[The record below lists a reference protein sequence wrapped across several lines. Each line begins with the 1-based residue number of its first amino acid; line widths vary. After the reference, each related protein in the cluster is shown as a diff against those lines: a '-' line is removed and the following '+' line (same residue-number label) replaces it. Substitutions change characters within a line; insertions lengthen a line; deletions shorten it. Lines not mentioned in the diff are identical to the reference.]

1 MIRGI
6 FRRFLRDPSFINMV
20 KSFMIEEDRERLL
33 RKALEEF
40 RDEVLKI
47 KGVVSV
53 IIPDEEFYESN
64 VLVILSKID
73 REILERIMKIKFLIE
88 DRYKEEVMISPYIAL
103 EGEDIVSKVEET
115 SREGYKR
122 S

>member
-6 FRRFLRDPSFINMV
+6 FRRFLRSPSFINMV
-20 KSFMIEEDRERLL
+20 KSFMIEDDRERLL

-47 KGVVSV
+47 KGVGDV

-88 DRYKEEVMISPYIAL
+88 DRYKEEIMISPYIAL
-103 EGEDIVSKVEET
+103 EGEDIVSKIEET
-115 SREGYKR
+115 SRGGYKR

>member
-1 MIRGI
+1 LIRGI
-6 FRRFLRDPSFINMV
+6 FRRFLRSPSFINMV
-20 KSFMIEEDRERLL
+20 KSFMMEEDRERLL

-47 KGVVSV
+47 KGVVGV

-88 DRYKEEVMISPYIAL
+88 DRYKEEIMISPYIAL
-103 EGEDIVSKVEET
+103 EGEDIVSKIEET
-115 SREGYKR
+115 SRGGYKR

>member
-1 MIRGI
+1 MIRDI
-6 FRRFLRDPSFINMV
+6 FRRFLRSPSFINMV
-20 KSFMIEEDRERLL
+20 KSFMIEDDRERLL

-47 KGVVSV
+47 KGVVGV

-88 DRYKEEVMISPYIAL
+88 DRYKEEIMISPYIAL
-103 EGEDIVSKVEET
+103 EGEDIVSKIEET
-115 SREGYKR
+115 SRGGYKR

>member
-6 FRRFLRDPSFINMV
+6 FRRFLRSPSFINMV
-20 KSFMIEEDRERLL
+20 KSFMMEEDRERLL
-33 RKALEEF
+33 RKALEDF

-88 DRYKEEVMISPYIAL
+88 DRYKEEIMISPYIAL
-103 EGEDIVSKVEET
+103 EGEDIVSKIEET
-115 SREGYKR
+115 SRGCYKR

>member
-1 MIRGI
+1 LIRDI
-6 FRRFLRDPSFINMV
+6 FRRFLRSPSFINMV
-20 KSFMIEEDRERLL
+20 KSFMMEEDRERLL

-47 KGVVSV
+47 KGVVGV

-88 DRYKEEVMISPYIAL
+88 DRYKEEIMISPYIAL
-103 EGEDIVSKVEET
+103 EGEDIVSKIEET
-115 SREGYKR
+115 SRGGYKR

>member
-6 FRRFLRDPSFINMV
+6 FRRFLRSPSFINMV
-20 KSFMIEEDRERLL
+20 KSFMIEEGRERLL

-47 KGVVSV
+47 KGVVGV

-88 DRYKEEVMISPYIAL
+88 DRYKEEIMISPYIAL
-103 EGEDIVSKVEET
+103 EGEDIVSKIEKT
-115 SREGYKR
+115 SRGGYKR

>member
-6 FRRFLRDPSFINMV
+6 FRRFLRSPSFINMV
-20 KSFMIEEDRERLL
+20 KSFMIEKDRERLL

-88 DRYKEEVMISPYIAL
+88 DRYKEEIMISPYIAL
-103 EGEDIVSKVEET
+103 EGEDIVSKIEET
-115 SREGYKR
+115 SRGGYKR

>member
-1 MIRGI
+1 LIRGI

-103 EGEDIVSKVEET
+103 EGEDIVSKIEET
-115 SREGYKR
+115 SRGGYKR

>member
-1 MIRGI
+1 LIRGI
-6 FRRFLRDPSFINMV
+6 FRRFLRSPSFINMV

-47 KGVVSV
+47 KGVVGV

-88 DRYKEEVMISPYIAL
+88 DRYKEEIMISPYIAL
-103 EGEDIVSKVEET
+103 EGEDIVSKIEET
-115 SREGYKR
+115 SRGGYKR

>member
-1 MIRGI
+1 
-6 FRRFLRDPSFINMV
+6 MV
-20 KSFMIEEDRERLL
+20 KNFMIEEGRERLL

-47 KGVVSV
+47 KGVVGV

-88 DRYKEEVMISPYIAL
+88 DRYKEEIIISPYIAL
-103 EGEDIVSKVEET
+103 EGEDIVSKIEET
-115 SREGYKR
+115 SRGGYKR

>member
-6 FRRFLRDPSFINMV
+6 FRRFLRNPSFINMV

-47 KGVVSV
+47 KGVVGV

-88 DRYKEEVMISPYIAL
+88 DRYKEEIMISPYIAL
-103 EGEDIVSKVEET
+103 EGEDIVSKIEET
-115 SREGYKR
+115 SRGGYKR